1 MKAVRFAIVGSFV
14 ALIYVLSYVALV
26 ALGLAQPFANAI
38 AFFVAIALQYIG
50 QASFT
55 FGKRINDPKQMIR
68 FFSMTTLGFITAASI
83 TGILGPLVAAP
94 HWAAAFAVTI
104 ILPIQNYII
113 MTAWVFSQDSKIN
126 EATL

>member
-1 MKAVRFAIVGSFV
+1 
-14 ALIYVLSYVALV
+14 
-26 ALGLAQPFANAI
+26 
-38 AFFVAIALQYIG
+38 
-50 QASFT
+50 
-55 FGKRINDPKQMIR
+55 MIR

-126 EATL
+126 EVTL